1 MTVPQA
7 SMLTRAFVS
16 LSPFSFSPFLSLPCQ
31 PQSLTAI
38 LLFFYLKKHLFS
50 FPLCVSHSLG
60 LPSPYVL
67 SCLPLHLLS
76 PLHVPPTHTLPIS
89 WFPQLLVRGRLRWLT
104 ESEMDEVSAQRWP
117 NGILT
122 EQHQWPT
129 PRRPVILHQVWWH
142 LYTVVP
148 LLESTEDCSVL
159 WGGYRL
165 ISKPS
170 LHG

>member
-89 WFPQLLVRGRLRWLT
+89 WFPQLLVRDRLRWLRSLRWMRCQPNVDPT
-104 ESEMDEVSAQRWP
+104 VSSQSST
-117 NGILT
+117 NG
-122 EQHQWPT
+122 QHPAGLSYSTKSGDIYT
-129 PRRPVILHQVWWH
+129 P
-142 LYTVVP
+142 
-148 LLESTEDCSVL
+148 
-159 WGGYRL
+159 
-165 ISKPS
+165 
-170 LHG
+170 